1 MQCRILP
8 VLAETTLVL
17 LTVAALNGFAQ
28 APIGGVRGPLAA
40 GVAAPVRPGL
50 IGGVGYGGGFGG
62 LGYGGGYYPYP
73 NIIMPYPGGYGYGY
87 GGGGY
92 DPIVASVPSAAYFTY
107 GNTSYTTESPSPI
120 PAYVPRMPFAPLPPP
135 MQMTA
140 LLKVQV
146 PLDAEVWLDGRKM
159 RSMGPMR
166 HYRTPPL
173 DPTRE
178 YAYEVRAHWLFD
190 NKPVEDSRHIA
201 IRAGATVLIDF
212 THLDPLVPRPSA
224 PPPPSPP
231 AAPANPTPGG
241 EDTSTKTR

>member
-1 MQCRILP
+1 MSAMQCRMRTQGSVI
-8 VLAETTLVL
+8 TLVL
-17 LTVAALNGFAQ
+17 LTVVSPSVFGQ
-28 APIGGVRGPLAA
+28 APIGGVRGPVTGA
-40 GVAAPVRPGL
+40 AAPGRPGPL
-50 IGGVGYGGGFGG
+50 PGG
-62 LGYGGGYYPYP
+62 GYGGGYYPYP
-73 NIIMPYPGGYGYGY
+73 NIILPYPGGYGYGY
-87 GGGGY
+87 GYGGGY
-92 DPIVASVPSAAYFTY
+92 DPMVASVPSAAYFTY

-146 PLDAEVWLDGRKM
+146 PLDAEIWLDGRKM

-190 NKPVEDSRHIA
+190 NKPVEDVRHIA

-212 THLDPLVPRPSA
+212 THLDPLVPRPST

-231 AAPANPTPGG
+231 AAPANPSAGG
-241 EDTSTKTR
+241 EDAPAKTR